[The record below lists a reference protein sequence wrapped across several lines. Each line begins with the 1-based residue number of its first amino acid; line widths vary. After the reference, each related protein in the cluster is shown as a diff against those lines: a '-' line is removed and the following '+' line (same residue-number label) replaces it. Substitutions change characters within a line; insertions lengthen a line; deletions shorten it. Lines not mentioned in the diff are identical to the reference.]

1 MFFVLGFLVWLIAT
15 IALRLLGQFLL
26 DPTNA
31 TLTIAV
37 FIGLVLLIPII
48 FATYIWKNVA
58 IRDQPTVAIQVA
70 LPGML
75 LDIGS
80 ILFFPVVF
88 PNINPAANILF
99 AALILWGYSL
109 ILMSSFLSIVG
120 AKSWSKR

>member
-1 MFFVLGFLVWLIAT
+1 MFFILGFLLWLIAT

-26 DPTNA
+26 DPTNV

-37 FIGLVLLIPII
+37 FIGLVLLVPLTSAI
-48 FATYIWKNVA
+48 YIWKNVA
-58 IRDQPTVAIQVA
+58 IQDQPTVAIQVA

-75 LDIGS
+75 LDVGS

-88 PNINPAANILF
+88 PNINPVANVLF
-99 AALILWGYSL
+99 AALMLWGYSL
-109 ILMSSFLSIVG
+109 ILISCFLSIVG